1 MSRDFQLRSYEF
13 RRERASSWREL
24 ESLVSRCEK
33 RGPRSLS
40 AKELARLPVLYRAA
54 LSSLSVA
61 RGISLDRALQS
72 YLESLTAR
80 AYFVVYRPKERAM
93 KAFVEFFWYTFPQ
106 AVRHYRRPLQLA
118 TAIFVAGASTG
129 YLMTLHDDANFYTF
143 VNANLAGGRGP
154 SSSAESLKETLY
166 SEESKNGNLA
176 TFAAYLFKNNATIG
190 LLAFAL
196 GGLAGIPVFLLLFNN
211 GLMLGA
217 FAAIHAEKGL
227 SVDLWGW
234 LLPHGV
240 TEILAIVLC
249 GAGGLGIARGI
260 LFPKDLGRVDALKVE
275 GRSAGAIALG
285 SIALFVLAGLLEGF
299 FRQMV
304 QDIYVRYA
312 VAMATAFLWAWYFG
326 RCGRG
331 RVA

>member
-33 RGPRSLS
+33 SGPRSLS
-40 AKELARLPVLYRAA
+40 ARELARLPMLYRAA

-106 AVRHYRRPLQLA
+106 AVRHYKRPLQLA
-118 TAIFVAGASTG
+118 MAIFVAGALTG

-143 VNANLAGGRGP
+143 VNARLAGDRGP
-154 SSSAESLKETLY
+154 SSSVESLKETLY
-166 SEESKNGNLA
+166 SEESRDGNLA
-176 TFAAYLFKNNATIG
+176 TFAAYLFNNNATIG

-326 RCGRG
+326 RCGKG

>member
-33 RGPRSLS
+33 SGPRSLS
-40 AKELARLPVLYRAA
+40 ARELAGLPMLYRAA

-106 AVRHYRRPLQLA
+106 AVRHYKRPLQLA
-118 TAIFVAGASTG
+118 MAIFVAGALTG

-143 VNANLAGGRGP
+143 VNARLAGDRGP
-154 SSSAESLKETLY
+154 SSSVESLKETLY
-166 SEESKNGNLA
+166 SEESRDGNLA
-176 TFAAYLFKNNATIG
+176 TFAAYLFNNNATIG

-326 RCGRG
+326 RCGKG